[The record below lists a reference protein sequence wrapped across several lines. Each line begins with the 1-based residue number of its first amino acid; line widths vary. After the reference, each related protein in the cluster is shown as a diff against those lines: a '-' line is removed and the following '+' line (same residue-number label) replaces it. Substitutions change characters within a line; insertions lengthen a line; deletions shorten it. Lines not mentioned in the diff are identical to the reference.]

1 MDRDDALELL
11 PPMYAVALRLVD
23 AGAEPALIATAA
35 GIELESVPAFVELA
49 RAKLAAVS
57 DRPNP
62 QRNLRR

>member
-1 MDRDDALELL
+1 MDRDAALELL

-57 DRPNP
+57 DQTTTRH
-62 QRNLRR
+62 NLRR